1 MHVAVRAVSV
11 CVRQCLSTAYKAVV
25 ELFVRDYL
33 VRRDRQRQLK
43 KWQKQ
48 FGRQQMDRWK
58 DRVSDDGGGVWGM
71 GRGVG
76 AWVVGHGVC
85 CRVKSGSFPGL
96 INPIYYI
103 LRLTNKTS
111 ALS

>member
-11 CVRQCLSTAYKAVV
+11 RVRQCLSTAYRLQAVV
-25 ELFVRDYL
+25 ELFVHDDYL

-58 DRVSDDGGGVWGM
+58 DRVSDDGGGAWGV
-71 GRGVG
+71 GRGVWG
-76 AWVVGHGVC
+76 VGCVVG
-85 CRVKSGSFPGL
+85 
-96 INPIYYI
+96 
-103 LRLTNKTS
+103 
-111 ALS
+111 